1 MLGYYKNEKATK
13 EAITDGWFHTGDLG
27 YIDSDGFVHITGR
40 KKSVIITKNGKNVYP
55 EELEGLLNNNEY
67 IKESMVYSR
76 KTKDDIEVVA
86 DIILDKEYIEE
97 KFKNEPKT
105 QEEIK
110 KIVWNDVKK
119 INESLVSYKHIKN
132 INIREKEFEKTT
144 TMKIKRYLEQK

>member
-1 MLGYYKNEKATK
+1 
-13 EAITDGWFHTGDLG
+13 
-27 YIDSDGFVHITGR
+27 
-40 KKSVIITKNGKNVYP
+40 
-55 EELEGLLNNNEY
+55 
-67 IKESMVYSR
+67 MVYSR